1 MKTYLFDT
9 MVLSTI
15 VIKKRP
21 PETWFYKW
29 EEIREGRAYLLLFE
43 SLIAEL
49 FYQLIKRKQE
59 KIVCENILRIKRL
72 PSSRIIQLDDNLAF
86 KAGKFRYQFQEISTV
101 DAFSMAIVE
110 RNKGMIFTT
119 DHSLRD
125 AAKEINIKVSYLPKE
140 DL

>member
-21 PETWFYKW
+21 SEIWSYKW
-29 EEIREGRAYLLLFE
+29 EEIKEGRAYLLLFE

-59 KIVCENILRIKRL
+59 KIVCEDILRIKGL
-72 PSSRIIQLDDNLAF
+72 PLTRIIQLDDNFAF

-101 DAFSMAIVE
+101 DAFSIAIAE

-119 DHSLRD
+119 DHYLRN
-125 AAKEINIKVSYLPKE
+125 AAKEMNVKVSYLPKE
-140 DL
+140 EL